1 VTLPPVPFVKM
12 HGAGNDFV
20 VIDRR
25 AAPAIDDIAEFV
37 IAVCDRRRGVGADG
51 VLFLEPG
58 DGVLDF
64 RMRYWNRDGG
74 EADLC
79 GNGARCLAAFAA
91 ARGLGT
97 NGRVTFASPAGRHEA
112 FVRGATVD
120 LSIGDVARPEAG
132 RAFDTP
138 GGRVEGDLVTVGV
151 PHVVIESPDVD
162 ALDLAAFAPAL
173 RSHRSLGA
181 AGANVDVVT
190 VTGPSSGRLRTFERG
205 VEGETLACG
214 TGAVATAAALV
225 SKGRASAPVARSVAS
240 GDVLTVSFGGS
251 DGATLRAAVLS
262 GPVKVSFEGIYF
274 GS

>member
-1 VTLPPVPFVKM
+1 MQSPVPFVKM

-25 AAPAIDDIAEFV
+25 SAPAIEHVAEFV

-51 VLFLEPG
+51 VLFLDAG
-58 DGVLDF
+58 DGNLDF
-64 RMRYWNRDGG
+64 RMRYYNRDGG

-79 GNGARCLAAFAA
+79 GNGARCLAAFASE
-91 ARGLGT
+91 RGLGA
-97 NGRVTFASPAGRHEA
+97 GGHVRFASPAGRHEA
-112 FVRGATVD
+112 TVRGGEVD
-120 LSIGDVARPEAG
+120 LALGDVAAPEVG

-138 GGRVEGDLVTVGV
+138 AGSVEGTLVTVGV

-225 SKGRASAPVARSVAS
+225 ARGRATAPVALSVAS
-240 GDVLTVSFGGS
+240 GDVLTVTFE
-251 DGATLRAAVLS
+251 GASLRAAILS
-262 GPVKVSFEGIYF
+262 GPVCVSFEGNYF
-274 GS
+274 RS

>member
-1 VTLPPVPFVKM
+1 MTQPPVPFVKM

-25 AAPAIDDIAEFV
+25 YAPVIEHVAEFV

-51 VLFLEPG
+51 VLFLDPG
-58 DGVLDF
+58 DGNLDF
-64 RMRYWNRDGG
+64 RMRYYNRDGG

-79 GNGARCLAAFAA
+79 GNGARCLAAFASA
-91 ARGLGT
+91 KGLGAAGT
-97 NGRVTFASPAGRHEA
+97 VRFASPAGTHEA
-112 FVRGATVD
+112 RVRGDEVD

-132 RAFDTP
+132 RSFDTP
-138 GGRVEGDLVTVGV
+138 GGVVEGALVTVGV

-225 SKGRASAPVARSVAS
+225 SR
-240 GDVLTVSFGGS
+240 
-251 DGATLRAAVLS
+251 
-262 GPVKVSFEGIYF
+262 
-274 GS
+274 